1 MSDLSI
7 FYSSMN
13 NVLSQWNDFS
23 VSRNMYKEYFAM
35 QDSLK
40 NGGNEESYVQKLI
53 NGSTEKLSAVSDK
66 LNSLSTAVS
75 DSVKKLE
82 DAFKVAPES
91 GETDYD
97 AAYSAAESFV
107 ESYNSLSSAIKNS
120 GDKTVSNKSQFIANM
135 TNAYTRKLNKVG
147 ITANADG
154 TLSLDK
160 DTFNSASSEDLK
172 KVFGKS
178 DSFASFMDNQAQ
190 QLSAYAQT
198 DLYRNANA
206 YSSAGNIT
214 NIANISGS
222 FFNMLG

>member
-40 NGGNEESYVQKLI
+40 NGGNEESYIQKLI

-160 DTFNSASSEDLK
+160 ATFNSASSSDLE

-178 DSFASFMDNQAQ
+178 DTFASFMDNQAQ

>member
-40 NGGNEESYVQKLI
+40 KGGNEESYVQKLI

-160 DTFNSASSEDLK
+160 DTFNAASSEDLK

-178 DSFASFMDNQAQ
+178 DSFSSFMDNQAQ

>member
-40 NGGNEESYVQKLI
+40 KGGNEESYVQKLI

>member
-40 NGGNEESYVQKLI
+40 KGGNEESYVQKLI

-160 DTFNSASSEDLK
+160 DTFNSASSEDFK

-178 DSFASFMDNQAQ
+178 DSFSSFMDNQAQ

>member
-107 ESYNSLSSAIKNS
+107 ESNNSLSSAIKNS

>member
-1 MSDLSI
+1 
-7 FYSSMN
+7 
-13 NVLSQWNDFS
+13 
-23 VSRNMYKEYFAM
+23 
-35 QDSLK
+35 
-40 NGGNEESYVQKLI
+40 
-53 NGSTEKLSAVSDK
+53 
-66 LNSLSTAVS
+66 
-75 DSVKKLE
+75 
-82 DAFKVAPES
+82 
-91 GETDYD
+91 
-97 AAYSAAESFV
+97 
-107 ESYNSLSSAIKNS
+107 
-120 GDKTVSNKSQFIANM
+120 M

>member
-40 NGGNEESYVQKLI
+40 NSGNEESYVQKLI

-75 DSVKKLE
+75 DSVKKLD
-82 DAFKVAPES
+82 DAFKVASES
-91 GETDYD
+91 GSIDYD

-107 ESYNSLSSAIKNS
+107 ESYNSLSSAIKSS

-160 DTFNSASSEDLK
+160 DTFNSASSEDLE
-172 KVFGKS
+172 KVFGKK
-178 DSFASFMDNQAQ
+178 DTFASFMDNQAQ

>member
-23 VSRNMYKEYFAM
+23 VSRNMNKEYFAM

-40 NGGNEESYVQKLI
+40 NSGNEESYVQKLI

-75 DSVKKLE
+75 DSVKKLD
-82 DAFKVAPES
+82 DAFKVASES
-91 GETDYD
+91 GSIDYD
-97 AAYSAAESFV
+97 TAYSAAESFV
-107 ESYNSLSSAIKNS
+107 ESYNSLSSAIKSS

-160 DTFNSASSEDLK
+160 DTFSSASSEDLE
-172 KVFGKS
+172 KVFGKK
-178 DSFASFMDNQAQ
+178 DTFASFMDNQAQ

>member
-40 NGGNEESYVQKLI
+40 KGGNEESYVQKLI

-178 DSFASFMDNQAQ
+178 DSFSSFMDNQAQ

>member
-75 DSVKKLE
+75 DSVKKL
-82 DAFKVAPES
+82 DNAFKVSAES
-91 GETDYD
+91 GSIDYD

-107 ESYNSLSSAIKNS
+107 ESYNSLSTAIKS
-120 GDKTVSNKSQFIANM
+120 AGDKTVSNKSQFIANM

-160 DTFNSASSEDLK
+160 DTFNSASSEDLE
-172 KVFGKS
+172 KVFGKK

>member
-40 NGGNEESYVQKLI
+40 NSGNEESYVQKLI

-75 DSVKKLE
+75 DSVKKLD
-82 DAFKVAPES
+82 DAFKVASES
-91 GETDYD
+91 GSIDYD

-107 ESYNSLSSAIKNS
+107 ESYNSLSSAIKSS

-160 DTFNSASSEDLK
+160 DTFSSASSEDLE
-172 KVFGKS
+172 KVFGKK
-178 DSFASFMDNQAQ
+178 DTFASFMDNQAQ